1 MGRKNGKLMV
11 EKKYEVITHELVE
24 YTYIVDAE
32 DIEEAIDMVQEE
44 EYVPVQVENIMN
56 MIDSVKEIKYV

>member
-1 MGRKNGKLMV
+1 MV

>member
-1 MGRKNGKLMV
+1 MV
-11 EKKYEVITHELVE
+11 DKKYQVLAHELVE

-44 EYVPVQVENIMN
+44 EYDPVQVENIMN
-56 MIDSVKEIKYV
+56 IIDSVKEIKYV

>member
-11 EKKYEVITHELVE
+11 EKKYEIIAHEIVE

-32 DIEEAIDMVQEE
+32 DIDEAIDMVREE
-44 EYVPVQVENIMN
+44 EYDPVQVENIFN
-56 MIDSVKEIKYV
+56 VIDSVKEIKYV

>member
-11 EKKYEVITHELVE
+11 EKKYEIIAHEVVE

-32 DIEEAIDMVQEE
+32 DIDEAIDMVREE
-44 EYVPVQVENIMN
+44 EYDPVQVENIFN
-56 MIDSVKEIKYV
+56 VIDSVKEIKYV

>member
-11 EKKYEVITHELVE
+11 EKKYEIIAHEVVE

-32 DIEEAIDMVQEE
+32 DIDEAIDMVREE
-44 EYVPVQVENIMN
+44 
-56 MIDSVKEIKYV
+56 

>member
-11 EKKYEVITHELVE
+11 EKKYEVIAHELVE

-32 DIEEAIDMVQEE
+32 DIDEAIDMVQEE
-44 EYVPVQVENIMN
+44 EYDPVQVENIMN
-56 MIDSVKEIKYV
+56 IIDSVKEIKYV